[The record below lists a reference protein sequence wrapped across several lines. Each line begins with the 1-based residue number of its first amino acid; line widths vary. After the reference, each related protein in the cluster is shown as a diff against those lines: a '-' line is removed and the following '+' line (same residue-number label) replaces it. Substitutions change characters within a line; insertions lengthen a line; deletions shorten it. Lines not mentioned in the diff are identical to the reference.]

1 MKRVVVF
8 DEIRRYVAGIDLAG
22 AADHYVCGPRKDD
35 GSHDVEHFGTTT
47 PELQRMLRWLRDRK
61 VVSVAMESTSVFWV
75 PVWDVLESGGIEV
88 RLVDTREV
96 SMVPGRKSDI
106 KDCQWLQRLHSCGLL
121 RGCFRPPEK
130 YNAVRSVIRERENVI
145 AFRTQSIQGIQKS
158 CDQMNIRIHH
168 AVSDIDGATGMR
180 ILEAIVNGERDPRKL
195 AKMRDPRCKKTEAQ
209 IADELTG
216 NWRDEHIF
224 TLKQAYQHLVFLNDM
239 VESFDNKIKEMFAA
253 LAGESDKPDPPTAPK
268 RKQGTDADAL
278 YNLAKLAGFDMTSID
293 GISFG
298 TAAGILSELG
308 NDLSMFPTEEHFISY
323 VGLAPPLA
331 KSAGKNV
338 KTKNK
343 HRNTHPVGQMLKSS
357 ASTLYRSKSA
367 LGALYRCTRSRSC
380 TAFAVMATARQMA
393 KYIYRGMKYG
403 SAYVDIGEKQ
413 YEERR
418 RERTLKSMK
427 SKIQKLSISA
437 EELGFLELAS

>member
-47 PELQRMLRWLRDRK
+47 PELQRMLQWLRDRK

-96 SMVPGRKSDI
+96 RMVPGRKSDI

-158 CDQMNIRIHH
+158 CDQMNIRVHH

-216 NWRDEHIF
+216 NWRDEHLF

-239 VESFDNKIKEMFAA
+239 VESFDGKIKEMFAA
-253 LAGESDKPDPPTAPK
+253 LAGESDKPNPPKAPRK
-268 RKQGTDADAL
+268 KQGADADAL
-278 YNLAKLAGFDMTSID
+278 YDLAKLAGFDMTSID

-308 NDLSMFPTEEHFISY
+308 NDLSMFPTEEHFVSY

-338 KTKNK
+338 RTKNK
-343 HRNTHPVGQMLKSS
+343 HRNTHSVGQMLKSS
-357 ASTLYRSKSA
+357 AATLYRSKSA
-367 LGALYRCTRSRSC
+367 LGALYRCVRSRSC
-380 TAFAVMATARQMA
+380 SAFAVMATARQMA
-393 KYIYRGMKYG
+393 KYIYRGMRYG

-437 EELGFLELAS
+437 EELGFLELAG

>member
-47 PELQRMLRWLRDRK
+47 PELQRMLQWLKDRK

-75 PVWDVLESGGIEV
+75 PVWDVLEAGGIEV

-96 SMVPGRKSDI
+96 RMVPGRKSDI

-121 RGCFRPPEK
+121 HGCFRPPEK
-130 YNAVRSVIRERENVI
+130 YNAVRSVIRERENVV

-195 AKMRDPRCKKTEAQ
+195 AKMRDPRCKKSEAQ

-224 TLKQAYQHLVFLNDM
+224 TLKQAYHHLVFLNDM
-239 VESFDNKIKEMFAA
+239 VESFDNKIKGMFAA
-253 LAGESDKPDPPTAPK
+253 LAGESDRPDPPTAPK

-278 YNLAKLAGFDMTSID
+278 YDLAKLAGFDMTSIG

-308 NDLSMFPTEEHFISY
+308 NDLSMFPTEEHFVSY

-357 ASTLYRSKSA
+357 AATLYRSKSA

-437 EELGFLELAS
+437 AELGFLELAS